1 MENGLKSAVGTAHWN
16 ARMAPGFR
24 FFETNYIFLPA
35 NPNSVPFYT
44 HHPLITIIFPLQRW
58 IFSVL
63 CLFFPNQQERIQYS
77 NVLPIN
83 SYNFVYSLSPVS
95 IIPPFLFL
103 LFWVFLSY
111 SSPINQVFSST
122 KRFNLCLQLFH
133 SIPISQFGKSSVTHL
148 KLISAS
154 PNKVSFLLSPITRI
168 IKL

>member
-1 MENGLKSAVGTAHWN
+1 METDKSAVGTAHWN

-44 HHPLITIIFPLQRW
+44 HHPLITITFPLQRW

-95 IIPPFLFL
+95 IIPPFLFFF
-103 LFWVFLSY
+103 FWVFLSY
-111 SSPINQVFSST
+111 SSPITQVFLLPVNLL
-122 KRFNLCLQLFH
+122 FNQKV
-133 SIPISQFGKSSVTHL
+133 QSVTR
-148 KLISAS
+148 ISLFAII
-154 PNKVSFLLSPITRI
+154 SFDTHIAIRE
-168 IKL
+168 IKCYPPQ